1 MKKNRIIAWILIL
14 LLLAGVAVPTLIR
27 FGLNLTGAVYA
38 DSTNKLQISFVG
50 GSVLKNNSS
59 QENLV
64 FQVKNFS
71 DTDYQDVK
79 LRVVDAQ
86 TSSIILADSEE
97 FSIGKKSGTN
107 ISSTQIQV
115 PVNTLNLDHGA
126 DYVFSV
132 RLIASS
138 SGSNVSTATDPNG
151 SSYLYH
157 NDVIFSGTGTGDTT
171 IGKYSFTVLD
181 SDTPID
187 KPQEKQYI
195 PNVKLSITIS
205 QNGLVAGHVN
215 TVRVKGKNRGN
226 SILSEMKLGISGL
239 PEGVSLS
246 NQAIKQE
253 VDSIRIGDEKSAEFR
268 LFIKDTVKSGNYPIT
283 ITGEGKLPNQTSF
296 STEEVVYLN
305 IKGEEKDEKTGT
317 LVIRNVSVPNNAK
330 AGSDF
335 TLNFEVANVGRSEVK
350 NIKVSTEATEGVVNK
365 TRGIF
370 VEERIASGQSK
381 KYSVTFFSSTK
392 TEPKNYPIKIM
403 VEQVSAK
410 EGEEPFVPSSQYA
423 GIYIFGG
430 GEKKPEEEKNDGV
443 KNPQIMVES
452 YDFGGIDVKAG
463 EEFVLE
469 LGLANTSQKMLRNI
483 KVSLSADN
491 GIFVPVNTSNS
502 FFIGAMAPNQRIGK
516 RIRFATKPS
525 AEQQTFGIN
534 VDMTYE
540 DTKGNAL
547 TAKDIISVPVVQKTK
562 LNISEIN
569 IPHEGIF
576 AGQPSPVSVTF
587 YNMGKTVLSNLF
599 VEAKGDFELEDKN
612 GYFVGNMEMGKSD
625 SYDFNIIAEQPGEAK
640 GTLIFTFEDVS
651 GEIQT
656 ITKDFVITVN
666 EMIPVEEGPE
676 EPIEEPKNNKWKIGG
691 GIGGLLI
698 LIFFG
703 LWLRKRHKRKK
714 EKELTIDE

>member
-1 MKKNRIIAWILIL
+1 MKKNRMIAWILIL
-14 LLLAGVAVPTLIR
+14 LLIAGVVIPTLLQ

-38 DSTNKLQISFVG
+38 DSADKLQVSFVG

-59 QENLV
+59 EENLV

-71 DTDYQDVK
+71 DKDYQNVRLRIVSADV
-79 LRVVDAQ
+79 
-86 TSSIILADSEE
+86 SSIILADSEE
-97 FSIGKKSGTN
+97 FSISKKSGSN
-107 ISSTQIQV
+107 IQSTRVQV
-115 PVNTLNLDHGA
+115 PVNTLNLTHA
-126 DYVFSV
+126 TDYIFSV
-132 RLIASS
+132 RLIAPS
-138 SGSNVSTATDPNG
+138 SGSNVSSGKDSNENP
-151 SSYLYH
+151 YFYY
-157 NDVIFSGTGTGDTT
+157 NDVDFSGTQTGDSAL
-171 IGKYSFTVLD
+171 GRYSFTVLD

-195 PNVKLSITIS
+195 PNMKLSISIP
-205 QNGLVAGHVN
+205 QNGLEAGHVN

-246 NQAIKQE
+246 NQAVKQE

-268 LFIKDTVKSGNYPIT
+268 LFIKDTVKSGNYPIS

-305 IKGEEKDEKTGT
+305 IKGEEKEDKTGT
-317 LVIRNVSVPNNAK
+317 LVIRNVSAPNNAK
-330 AGSDF
+330 AGADF
-335 TLNFEVANVGRSEVK
+335 TLNFEVANVGSSEVK

-370 VEERIASGQSK
+370 VEENISSGQSK

-403 VEQVSAK
+403 VEQVAAK
-410 EGEEPFVPSSQYA
+410 EGEDPFVPSSQYA
-423 GIYIFGG
+423 GVYIFGG
-430 GEKKPEEEKNDGV
+430 GEKKEDEEKSDGV

-469 LGLANTSQKMLRNI
+469 LTLANTSQKTLRNI

-502 FFIGAMAPNQRIGK
+502 FFINAMAPNQRIVK

-540 DTKGNAL
+540 DVKGNAL

-562 LNISEIN
+562 LNVGEVN

-576 AGQPSPVSVTF
+576 ANQPSPLSVTF

-599 VEAKGDFELEDKN
+599 VTAKGDFELEDKN
-612 GYFVGNMEMGKSD
+612 GYFVGNMETGKSD
-625 SYDFNIIAEQPGEAK
+625 SYDFSIIAEQPGEAK
-640 GTLIFTFEDVS
+640 GTLTFTFEDVS
-651 GEIQT
+651 GNIQT
-656 ITKDFVITVN
+656 LTKDFVVTVN
-666 EMIPVEEGPE
+666 EMTPMEEGPE
-676 EPIEEPKNNKWKIGG
+676 EPVEPPKDNRWKIGG
-691 GIGGLLI
+691 GIGALLF
-698 LIFFG
+698 LIIAVV
-703 LWLRKRHKRKK
+703 WLKKKHKRKK